1 MVLLG
6 GMLTWFVCQ
15 MIFPP
20 MAAVAAAMAMSSR
33 EGGFRRE
40 HLLRSIMVFGL
51 VAGTTTHVL
60 MLLRLMPVP
69 SAPAGY
75 YWFWTALTVVDPLI
89 AAAIVFAPRVGL
101 VAAVALMIAD
111 VAVNVTASGGFGD
124 WAIWLQSAFGLFVV
138 AATPYCWNQ
147 AALASRRSG

>member
-20 MAAVAAAMAMSSR
+20 MAAVAAAMAMSLR

-51 VAGTTTHVL
+51 AAGTTTHVL

-75 YWFWTALTVVDPLI
+75 HWFWNTLTVVDPLI
-89 AAAIVFAPRVGL
+89 AAAIVFAPRVG
-101 VAAVALMIAD
+101 VIAAVALMIAD
-111 VAVNVTASGGFGD
+111 VAVNATASGGFGG
-124 WAIWLQSAFGLFVV
+124 WAIWFQSAFGLFVL
-138 AATPYCWNQ
+138 AATPYCWSQ
-147 AALASRRSG
+147 ATEASRRSG

>member
-1 MVLLG
+1 
-6 GMLTWFVCQ
+6 MLTWFVCQ

-20 MAAVAAAMAMSSR
+20 IAALAGAVAMSRR

-69 SAPAGY
+69 SAPAVY
-75 YWFWTALTVVDPLI
+75 YWFWTTLTFVDPLI

-101 VAAVALMIAD
+101 VAAAALMIAD

-124 WAIWLQSAFGLFVV
+124 WAIRFQSAFGVFVL
-138 AATPYCWNQ
+138 AASPYCWNR
-147 AALASRRSG
+147 SRRSG